1 MSRYQS
7 TNMRKVNKKK
17 TSQEKPKSFMK
28 YETTIYNKV
37 PEKNSDMYFVA
48 TKGDRCDILADRFY
62 GDAALWWFIA
72 RVNNLK
78 TMNIPAGTQ
87 LRIPKDTTDAK
98 GY

>member
-1 MSRYQS
+1 MANRYNTTRNAVTKKYSNETTHKKKHRYQ
-7 TNMRKVNKKK
+7 
-17 TSQEKPKSFMK
+17 
-28 YETTIYNKV
+28 TTIYNKV